1 MISFTLREKKNAL
14 RELIDQLG
22 LTQNKKEGQDVGDP
36 IVIDNSTTEE
46 EVDELLLDAI
56 SIFKPDEDEVSA
68 DTLDVVNNFAPDAKS
83 KTFDDDGNIEQE
95 ETDDE
100 QLIKEVINDIKNAGN
115 MRELKDIANAYEEF
129 GKIRSNLTAYKNI
142 DILREEMLIIL
153 GVHEAIAAPFIPEEK
168 VEEEAEEK
176 EPVKKKTP
184 APKKEK
190 ARQKP
195 APKEKYTRT
204 MAVAEILR
212 INPNAPAKKVVQE
225 AEALYIKYGGEA
237 NPRHTRYQ
245 YGIVIQVLKVFEI
258 IK

>member
-115 MRELKDIANAYEEF
+115 MRELKDIANA
-129 GKIRSNLTAYKNI
+129 
-142 DILREEMLIIL
+142 
-153 GVHEAIAAPFIPEEK
+153 
-168 VEEEAEEK
+168 
-176 EPVKKKTP
+176 
-184 APKKEK
+184 
-190 ARQKP
+190 
-195 APKEKYTRT
+195 
-204 MAVAEILR
+204 
-212 INPNAPAKKVVQE
+212 
-225 AEALYIKYGGEA
+225 
-237 NPRHTRYQ
+237 
-245 YGIVIQVLKVFEI
+245 
-258 IK
+258 